1 MCCEH
6 LNNCPLFG
14 PDTGLSHRGRRV
26 FREIYCTGDKMH
38 CARYMVRTAVGE
50 SSLPDDLYPFELSR
64 AESLIRS
71 AAGPKIRY

>member
-6 LNNCPLFG
+6 IDGCPLFG

-26 FREIYCTGDKMH
+26 FREIYCTGDKMR
-38 CARYMVRTAVGE
+38 CARYMVRTAAGE
-50 SSLPDDLYPFELSR
+50 VSLPIDLYPFEIRR

-71 AAGPKIRY
+71 ASGRRVP